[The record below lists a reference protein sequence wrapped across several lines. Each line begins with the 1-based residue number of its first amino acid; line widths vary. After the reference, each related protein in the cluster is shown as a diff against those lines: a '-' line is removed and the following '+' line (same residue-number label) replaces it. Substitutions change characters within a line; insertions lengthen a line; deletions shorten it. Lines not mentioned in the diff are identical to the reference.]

1 MREMLKTLGKSV
13 REYKKPALLTP
24 LLVTLEVIMEV
35 VIPLL
40 MANLIDKGIYAGQ
53 MNEILKIGVMLVV
66 ASLLSLA
73 FGILSGITAS
83 KASAGFAKNL
93 RKDLYYKIQDFS
105 FTNIDKFSTSSIVTR
120 LTTDVSYVQ
129 MAFQMLTRIVV
140 RTPLML
146 IFSLIMSFS
155 INAKLA
161 LIFLALMPVIGITLY
176 VIMSK
181 AHPIFE
187 RVFKKYDVLNNVV
200 EENTN
205 GIRVV
210 KSYLLEES
218 EKKKFG
224 NISNEIYVDFSKA
237 QRLMSLTNPVM
248 QFSMYLAIILISWF
262 GAKIIVTTNMVDLE
276 VGQLTS
282 LITYGIRLLSSLMML
297 AMLLVMSTMAR
308 NSAERIYEILI
319 EKPDLANPKK
329 PIKEVK
335 NGSIEFKNVSFSYV
349 GNKKKECLKN
359 INIQIKSGETVGIIG
374 GIGSGKSTLVSLIP
388 RLYDATEGKVEVGG
402 KDVKQYDIETLRN
415 NVSVVLQKNVLFSGT
430 IKENLKWGDKDATDE
445 EIVEACKLAQ
455 ADSFI
460 QEFPD
465 KYDTHIE
472 QGGTNVSGGQ
482 RQRLCIARALLKKPQ
497 ILILDDSTS
506 AVDTK
511 TDSLIRK
518 AFKEEIPNTTKIII
532 AQRIASVQDAD
543 KIIVLDN
550 GTVNGIGTHEE
561 LLKSN
566 EIYREVYESQVK
578 GGDNDENSEK
588 KDRSRHGT

>member
-24 LLVTLEVIMEV
+24 LLVTLEVVMEV

-66 ASLLSLA
+66 ASLLSLT

-262 GAKIIVTTNMVDLE
+262 GAKIIVTTHMVDLE

-308 NSAERIYEILI
+308 NSAERIYEILV

-445 EIVEACKLAQ
+445 EIVRACKLAQ
-455 ADSFI
+455 ADNFI
-460 QEFPD
+460 EEFPD
-465 KYDTHIE
+465 KYDTNIE

-578 GGDNDENSEK
+578 GGDNDENS
-588 KDRSRHGT
+588 